1 MNKKAVIEAVIA
13 SLVKAA
19 TSSDRASK
27 EARQASIEAPSKM
40 ESRYDSTKSEQD
52 WLAHGLAIMSA
63 QHKVAIRE
71 IQAIDPTPRD
81 HVQIGSLVTIEEDT
95 GGMPETYILLP
106 SGIGTTVEVDGKKVM
121 VVTPES
127 PMGKAV
133 LGKDVEAW
141 CEVVSPKGVRYIV
154 ITAVE

>member
-1 MNKKAVIEAVIA
+1 MDKKAVIEAVIA

-19 TSSDRASK
+19 TSSERASK

-63 QHKVAIRE
+63 QHKAAIQE
-71 IQAIDPTPRD
+71 IQTIDLTPRD
-81 HVQIGSLVTIEEDT
+81 HVRIGSLVTTEEDT
-95 GGMPETYILLP
+95 GGMSEIYILLP
-106 SGIGTTVEVDGKKVM
+106 SGTGTTVEVEGKKVL

-133 LGKDVEAW
+133 MGKDVEAW
-141 CEVVSPKGVRYIV
+141 CKVFSPRGVRHIV
-154 ITAVE
+154 IKAID